1 HEEGVKILRCIMGNV
16 PECEDD
22 ERKKTPSGLSGNQI
36 SDLSVQHDVSDVH
49 PVEYLRGQTDGGRKV
64 LLEEKLSNTTTS
76 ILTPEYSVNNKC
88 LHDVPDQET

>member
-1 HEEGVKILRCIMGNV
+1 
-16 PECEDD
+16 
-22 ERKKTPSGLSGNQI
+22 
-36 SDLSVQHDVSDVH
+36 VQHDVSDVH

-88 LHDVPDQET
+88 LHDVPDQETVINHDCLSLADDQVSEAPICGERRVANSSVYMSLDTSH